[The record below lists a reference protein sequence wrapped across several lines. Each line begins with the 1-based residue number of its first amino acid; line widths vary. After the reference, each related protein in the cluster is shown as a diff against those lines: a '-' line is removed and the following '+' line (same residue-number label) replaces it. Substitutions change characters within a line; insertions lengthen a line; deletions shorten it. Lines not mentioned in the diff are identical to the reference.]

1 MLKQWQYCDLIYVVT
16 EDKKEIVKAR
26 IIGSNIDTYRH
37 IIIHYSPCSNH
48 NISYAIDNEYCFAT
62 EAEALLYLK
71 SKKEKDLAFAIEE
84 IDSYT
89 ASKANLE
96 QQISDIEDRLTE
108 LGLCIN

>member
-1 MLKQWQYCDLIYVVT
+1 MLKQWKYCDLIYVVT

-26 IIGSNIDTYRH
+26 IIGSNIDIYRH

-71 SKKEKDLAFAIEE
+71 SKKEEDLAFAIEE

-96 QQISDIEDRLTE
+96 QQISNIEDRLTE

>member
-26 IIGSNIDTYRH
+26 IIGSNTDIYGS
-37 IIIHYSPCSNH
+37 IIYYSPCSNH
-48 NISYAIDNEYCFAT
+48 SISYAINNEYCFST

-71 SKKEKDLAFAIEE
+71 SKREEDLAFAIEK
-84 IDSYT
+84 INSYT
-89 ASKANLE
+89 VYKTDLE

>member
-26 IIGSNIDTYRH
+26 IIGNNIDIYGH
-37 IIIHYSPCSNH
+37 SIIHYSPCCNH

-71 SKKEKDLAFAIEE
+71 SKREKDLAFAIEK

-89 ASKANLE
+89 VYKADLE

-108 LGLCIN
+108 LGLCVN

>member
-26 IIGSNIDTYRH
+26 VIGSNIDIYRH
-37 IIIHYSPCSNH
+37 IIISYSPCSNH
-48 NISYAIDNEYCFAT
+48 NISFAINNEYCFTT

-71 SKKEKDLAFAIEE
+71 SKKEEDLAFAIKE
-84 IDSYT
+84 IDRYK
-89 ASKANLE
+89 ASKTDLE

-108 LGLCIN
+108 LDLCIN

>member
-1 MLKQWQYCDLIYVVT
+1 MLKLWQYCDLIYVVT

-26 IIGSNIDTYRH
+26 IIGSNIDTRRH

-48 NISYAIDNEYCFAT
+48 NVSYTIDNEYCFAT
-62 EAEALLYLK
+62 EALLYLK

-96 QQISDIEDRLTE
+96 QQISDIEDKLTE